1 MFFLAKKF
9 AAGLGVG
16 PFVTLLAN
24 QDMLNVYLSV
34 NIRILEL
41 LRVLIVDMASISY
54 FSSVFSIELTI
65 LGGELWL

>member
-9 AAGLGVG
+9 AVGLGVG
-16 PFVTLLAN
+16 PFVMLLAN

-41 LRVLIVDMASISY
+41 LRVLIVDMASSSY
-54 FSSVFSIELTI
+54 FSSVFSIVLTI